1 MYSWDGNPTSKMSK
15 VNESNLKIELPRDT
29 ILVVEFVMEFR
40 GEVTVSHLKISFQFN
55 YTDVPYMYVNCK
67 HICILRAKDS
77 DARRLFTLWMVCFYV
92 AKIFETYIFAN
103 G

>member
-40 GEVTVSHLKISFQFN
+40 GEVPYSHSLVLFLFN
-55 YTDVPYMYVNCK
+55 
-67 HICILRAKDS
+67 
-77 DARRLFTLWMVCFYV
+77 
-92 AKIFETYIFAN
+92 
-103 G
+103 